1 MARWHHQL
9 NGHESGW
16 ALGVGDGQGGLACCD
31 SWCCK
36 ESDTTEQLNWT
47 EPCALAKLLLFPRQ
61 VVHPS
66 SLAYPFIST
75 VFSIQHLSLNRPCS
89 INSNFTR
96 IEGWRQ
102 VQRCFSFQT
111 FIYFYWLSSFKASSC
126 GLTAL
131 SRLHPCQLRTG
142 SSRRSDELVS
152 TDLPSCFCCLSSI
165 TPQFYRL
172 HSCLPLILTLYCVTS
187 VLMPTLILRN
197 FFPFHLHYLN
207 SFFLLIF
214 GSVHP
219 NSFLYFAWLLHTLV
233 SWCGIKSFNTYLIWN
248 FMGKVFIFT
257 S

>member
-187 VLMPTLILRN
+187 VLMPSSYSQKLFSLPSALFEFVFPVDFWLSSPKL
-197 FFPFHLHYLN
+197 FF
-207 SFFLLIF
+207 
-214 GSVHP
+214 
-219 NSFLYFAWLLHTLV
+219 
-233 SWCGIKSFNTYLIWN
+233 
-248 FMGKVFIFT
+248 VFCLTCLWII
-257 S
+257 